1 MLAGVKTMEK
11 KRIVI
16 IDDDDMI
23 TMSLEMIISAD
34 PEFEVVAKGHSG
46 RDAIRLYQEYHP
58 DLLLSDI
65 RMEDMN
71 GLDAAEEILA
81 QDHQAVILL
90 LTTFSD
96 DEYIVKA
103 LKLGVKGYLLKQDYT
118 SLLVSLR
125 AALNGQSVFGG
136 AVVNKLPEIMQK
148 AGEESMAY
156 TGDVAGST
164 FDYKAHDITEKEYQV
179 IQLVSEGYSNKEI
192 AERIFLSEG
201 TVRNYL
207 SQILE
212 KLELRDR
219 TQLAIF
225 YLRHTNE
232 NISE

>member
-1 MLAGVKTMEK
+1 MEK

-23 TMSLEMIISAD
+23 TMSLETIISAD

-164 FDYKAHDITEKEYQV
+164 FDYKAHDITEKEYQG

>member
-1 MLAGVKTMEK
+1 MEK
-11 KRIVI
+11 KRIII

-23 TMSLEMIISAD
+23 TMSLETIISAD